1 MQEAKC
7 SHLTCKH
14 NIVWVQVGGT
24 WAWAAPEVL
33 LGKRSTT
40 QADIY
45 SFGVVI
51 WELVTG
57 EQPVRGNARDVIV
70 PAECPAV
77 SALCCLKE
85 DTALNFRSS
94 SANVPC

>member
-1 MQEAKC
+1 MQA
-7 SHLTCKH
+7 
-14 NIVWVQVGGT
+14 GGT

-45 SFGVVI
+45 SFGIVI

-77 SALCCLKE
+77 SIL
-85 DTALNFRSS
+85 
-94 SANVPC
+94 

>member
-1 MQEAKC
+1 MADAPGKVLLSDMQAQDCVAKC
-7 SHLTCKH
+7 
-14 NIVWVQVGGT
+14 VQVGGT

-57 EQPVRGNARDVIV
+57 EQPVRGNARDVLV

-77 SALCCLKE
+77 SVL
-85 DTALNFRSS
+85 
-94 SANVPC
+94 